1 MCDIEI
7 LSGLTQVTI
16 NGEGVLNATLQR
28 VEELLDE
35 LPAQLEVGQ
44 PVLQEPLYIREARF
58 GGGEEREVWVSSW
71 QRLAGVGKWDTLELQ
86 FIQSK

>member
-1 MCDIEI
+1 MCDIEILVI

-44 PVLQEPLYIREARF
+44 PVLQEPLYIREA
-58 GGGEEREVWVSSW
+58 
-71 QRLAGVGKWDTLELQ
+71 
-86 FIQSK
+86 I

>member
-1 MCDIEI
+1 MCDIEILVI

-44 PVLQEPLYIREARF
+44 PVLQEPLYIREAI
-58 GGGEEREVWVSSW
+58 WV
-71 QRLAGVGKWDTLELQ
+71 
-86 FIQSK
+86 